1 MDKSNPMAVKYYSTK
16 VEFQG
21 RGAAHNH
28 GVLWVDINKIE
39 FYMRNEDGQWN
50 EIEDMLSS
58 KKELTKKCGENYVK
72 NIKHIIKDLILKKYQ
87 ENSEGEDKNGMSV
100 YEEINKILC
109 IKPDEDRRETPADA
123 LISRFPLLG
132 ITSAFKKFQT
142 HEPLLPYEE
151 AAIIQFANKYTT
163 S

>member
-1 MDKSNPMAVKYYSTK
+1 M
-16 VEFQG
+16 
-21 RGAAHNH
+21 
-28 GVLWVDINKIE
+28 
-39 FYMRNEDGQWN
+39 
-50 EIEDMLSS
+50 
-58 KKELTKKCGENYVK
+58 TKKCGENYVK

-163 S
+163 SWPGSTNGGWVEIGLPCITSQTGGPLKKDNTNNPQWSNNMGYLKENYSFEIL